1 MAGPSQGTPERRG
14 CGLPRTQA
22 TGRSL
27 AGSGSAGTVP
37 SLAPHL
43 GALTGYL
50 EALMVDGPETLPG
63 CGPRPLA

>member
-1 MAGPSQGTPERRG
+1 MD
-14 CGLPRTQA
+14 LPRTQA
-22 TGRSL
+22 TGRSP
-27 AGSGSAGTVP
+27 ASSGSAGTVP